1 MLQAYFNDFH
11 IRVHLGLLHLTS
23 VQYNVPMYNALV
35 PLNKDGEQ
43 FKRMNYFLDEA
54 YTLFN
59 DGLEQVNLTGTQTLL
74 HPIVEYSLLN
84 KVFNFSQ

>member
-1 MLQAYFNDFH
+1 
-11 IRVHLGLLHLTS
+11 
-23 VQYNVPMYNALV
+23 
-35 PLNKDGEQ
+35 
-43 FKRMNYFLDEA
+43 MNYFLDEA

-84 KVFNFSQ
+84 KVFNFSQENALNLMGTYSNNLNITKINPQSFLK